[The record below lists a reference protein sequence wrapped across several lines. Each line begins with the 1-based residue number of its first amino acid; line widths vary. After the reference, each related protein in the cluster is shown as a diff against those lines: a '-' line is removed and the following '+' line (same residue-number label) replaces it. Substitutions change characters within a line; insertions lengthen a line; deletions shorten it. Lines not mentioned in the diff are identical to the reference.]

1 MITFKDIKIIINHCM
16 LSSLSVKNRDSKL
29 RFMNQ
34 RSSNQENYE
43 EACSPANITEPTKEH
58 QKYTKNDKHTDV

>member
-1 MITFKDIKIIINHCM
+1 
-16 LSSLSVKNRDSKL
+16 
-29 RFMNQ
+29 MNQ

-58 QKYTKNDKHTDV
+58 QKYKKMINIRIYKLFVENEKSQDRDTSANCTV